1 MLRAVFRAALFFL
14 VLLPEN
20 ILMKPLLLPTAYL
33 PPVSWMAV
41 ALKYQ
46 NISIELHETYPKQT
60 FRNRCNIATANGIL
74 SLSIPVIKANG
85 NHTQTCEILID
96 NSKNWQQ
103 LHWRSI
109 ITAYNKSPYFLYYRD
124 MIEPLYHKKHKNLV
138 TLNQDFIITLFSTL
152 NIRTIKTHNTEE
164 FIFEPDYLNLR
175 NSFNPKKQPFQNVT
189 EPLPRY
195 MQVFEEIHG
204 FIPDLSIIDLLFN
217 LGPDASAYLSNV
229 ELSIQSETM

>member
-1 MLRAVFRAALFFL
+1 MLRAVFMAALFFL
-14 VLLPEN
+14 VLLPETR
-20 ILMKPLLLPTAYL
+20 LMKPLLLPTAYL

-46 NISIELHETYPKQT
+46 EVSIELHETYPKQT

-74 SLSIPVIKANG
+74 NLSIPVIKVNG
-85 NHTQTCEILID
+85 NHTPTCAILID

-124 MIEPLYHKKHKNLV
+124 VIETLYRKKHENLV
-138 TLNQDFIITLFSTL
+138 TLNQEFLITLLATL
-152 NIRTIKTHNTEE
+152 NIRTFKIHNTEDY
-164 FIFEPDYLNLR
+164 IFEPEGINLR
-175 NSFNPKKQPFQNVT
+175 NSFSPKQQPYQNIT
-189 EPLPRY
+189 KALPRY

-204 FIPDLSIIDLLFN
+204 FIPDLSVIDLLFN
-217 LGPDASAYLSNV
+217 LGPDASTYLSNV
-229 ELSIQSETM
+229 EIAIPSGY

>member
-1 MLRAVFRAALFFL
+1 MES
-14 VLLPEN
+14 P
-20 ILMKPLLLPTAYL
+20 LLPTAYI

-46 NISIELHETYPKQT
+46 NISIELYETYPKQT
-60 FRNRCNIATANGIL
+60 FRNRCYIATSNGIL
-74 SLSIPVIKANG
+74 NLSIPVIKVNG
-85 NHTQTCEILID
+85 NHTQTCDILID

-124 MIEPLYHKKHKNLV
+124 LIEPLYHKKQENLV
-138 TLNQDFIITLFSTL
+138 SLNQDFLITLFSAL
-152 NIRTIKTHNTEE
+152 NIRSQKIHNTEK

-175 NSFNPKKQPFQNVT
+175 NSFDPKKQPFQNVT
-189 EPLPRY
+189 KALPRY
-195 MQVFEEIHG
+195 IQVFEEIHG

-217 LGPDASAYLSNV
+217 LGPDASAYLSNI
-229 ELSIQSETM
+229 ELSLPLGTK